1 MGYSP
6 WGFKESDTTEQQH
19 TAQQF
24 YIYTY
29 PYINEYLYLAKK
41 SVFKYYDYPQRTDFP
56 ALRMFKI
63 KSIVSNFQEK
73 SQNIWGR

>member
-1 MGYSP
+1 MYS
-6 WGFKESDTTEQQH
+6 FH
-19 TAQQF
+19 H
-24 YIYTY
+24 
-29 PYINEYLYLAKK
+29 LATK

-73 SQNIWGR
+73 SQNIWGQW

>member
-1 MGYSP
+1 MVFAIHECEYVYMYS
-6 WGFKESDTTEQQH
+6 
-19 TAQQF
+19 F
-24 YIYTY
+24 YH
-29 PYINEYLYLAKK
+29 LATK

-73 SQNIWGR
+73 SQNIWGQ